1 MTNADNIRTLTDDVV
16 KAYGDRMEALA
27 SIRQEVSETL
37 DGFKEA
43 DKERASEVSHIK
55 QETARMLDGF
65 KEADKERVSE
75 VSHIKQETARM
86 LDGFRNECEDT
97 AKAWH
102 DLVIAMQSKRGQK
115 TGKTVKV
122 RQAHGKGKRG

>member
-16 KAYGDRMEALA
+16 KAYGDRIESLA
-27 SIRQEVSETL
+27 SIRQEVSHIKQDAARML

-65 KEADKERVSE
+65 
-75 VSHIKQETARM
+75 
-86 LDGFRNECEDT
+86 RNECEDT
-97 AKAWH
+97 ANAWH
-102 DLVIAMQSKRGQK
+102 GLVSAMQSKRGQK
-115 TGKTVKV
+115 PAKTAKV
-122 RQAHGKGKRG
+122 RYAHGKGKKD